1 MSGYPQFIY
10 LLFTSELSEVY
21 CERLMKI
28 KYKIT
33 EEKQKMAI
41 KTLIKNAATFI
52 EYTIMNN
59 I

>member
-21 CERLMKI
+21 CERSMKI

>member
-33 EEKQKMAI
+33 EEKQKNGN
-41 KTLIKNAATFI
+41 KNTNKKCSNF
-52 EYTIMNN
+52 Y
-59 I
+59 